1 MYYKGINS
9 IYQGDMVLDIFFI
22 ILSIASLALATYS
35 LWRVRFLQN
44 KIKGVFQSETIDNVD
59 QLLESY
65 SQKFQTIDKQL
76 DKIFTEL
83 QSHSTI
89 LNYTVHKV
97 AIKRFNPFADMGG
110 DTSFTAALLNNE
122 NSGILLTY
130 IATREQGGRSY
141 AKAIEKGRS
150 AQTLSEE
157 EKTVLASAI
166 NTPLINKL

>member
-1 MYYKGINS
+1 
-9 IYQGDMVLDIFFI
+9 MVLEIVLL
-22 ILSIASLALATYS
+22 ILSLIAIGAAGYS

-59 QLLESY
+59 ELLESY
-65 SQKFQTIDKQL
+65 SQKFQTIDKKL
-76 DKIFTEL
+76 DIIFTEL

-110 DTSFTAALLNNE
+110 DTSFTTALLNNE

-157 EKTVLASAI
+157 ETAVLDSAI
-166 NTPLINKL
+166 NTPLTNKL

>member
-1 MYYKGINS
+1 MLLN
-9 IYQGDMVLDIFFI
+9 IFFL
-22 ILSIASLALATYS
+22 ILSITSLALAGYS

-44 KIKGVFQSETIDNVD
+44 KIKGVFQSEKIENVD
-59 QLLESY
+59 ELLESY
-65 SQKFQTIDKQL
+65 SQKFQTIDKHL

-83 QSHSTI
+83 QSHSII

-110 DTSFTAALLNNE
+110 DTSFTIALLNHE

-141 AKAIEKGRS
+141 AKSIEKGRS
-150 AQTLSEE
+150 PHALSEE
-157 EKTVLASAI
+157 ENTVLASAI
-166 NTPLINKL
+166 NSPLTNNL